1 MNRKSDF
8 YRKCHGDLSELNN
21 KNQIPRFF
29 INSEVINRLNKDG
42 AISYNGIWAAITSKG
57 EELFHN
63 KYYIELAEKTEYEEK
78 ERELRERDSFLNQK
92 SVEEAIE
99 QNKINRQML
108 SYQKINI
115 IISGI
120 AAVGVL
126 LGLVCR
132 CN

>member
-1 MNRKSDF
+1 MDKKSF
-8 YRKCHGDLSELNN
+8 YQECHKTLGELSEFR
-21 KNQIPRFF
+21 QVPF
-29 INSEVINRLNKDG
+29 IKIDIENRLRQDN
-42 AISYNGIWAAITSKG
+42 AISKNGLDAVMTPKG
-57 EELFHN
+57 DDLFQS
-63 KYYIELAEKTEYEEK
+63 KYYLELAEKVENEERV
-78 ERELRERDSFLNQK
+78 RELRERDSLMNQK

-99 QNKINRQML
+99 QNKINKQIL

-120 AAVGVL
+120 AAIGVL